1 MKKFLLTLVLCV
13 INNSV
18 MAQWSAIATAT
29 GKIYYTNPS
38 TIRKSGNKVKI
49 WSLIDYNLVQEISAN
64 TKFLSQKSQQE
75 YDCKEEQRRT
85 LYFSW
90 HSENMGK
97 GDVIYTDNK
106 PDNEWSPIPPESTDE
121 ILWKFACGK

>member
-1 MKKFLLTLVLCV
+1 M
-13 INNSV
+13 
-18 MAQWSAIATAT
+18 
-29 GKIYYTNPS
+29 
-38 TIRKSGNKVKI
+38 
-49 WSLIDYNLVQEISAN
+49 WSLIDYNLVQKVSAD

-75 YDCKEEQRRT
+75 YDCKGEQRRT

-97 GDVIYTDNK
+97 GAVIYIDNN
-106 PDNEWSPIPPESTDE
+106 PDNNWSPVPPGSTDE

>member
-1 MKKFLLTLVLCV
+1 MKKLLLTLVLCV
-13 INNSV
+13 LNNSA
-18 MAQWSAIATAT
+18 MAQWSAIAT
-29 GKIYYTNPS
+29 GKIYYTNPN
-38 TIRKSGNKVKI
+38 TIRKSENKVKM

-97 GDVIYTDNK
+97 GDVIYSDNK
-106 PDNEWSPIPPESTDE
+106 PDNKWSPIPPESTDE
-121 ILWKFACGK
+121 ILWKFACRK

>member
-1 MKKFLLTLVLCV
+1 MKKLLLTLVLCLL
-13 INNSV
+13 NNIV
-18 MAQWSAIATAT
+18 MAEWSAIATAT
-29 GKIYYTNPS
+29 GRIYYTNPN
-38 TIRKSGNKVKI
+38 TIRKSSSKVKM
-49 WSLIDYNLVQEISAN
+49 WSLIDYNSAQHVYAD

-75 YDCKEEQRRT
+75 YDCKEERRRT

-97 GDVIYTDNK
+97 GNVIYTDNK
-106 PDNEWSPIPPESTDE
+106 PDNKWSPVPPESTDE

>member
-1 MKKFLLTLVLCV
+1 MKKLLLTIVLCV
-13 INNSV
+13 LNSNV
-18 MAQWSAIATAT
+18 MAQWSAVATAT
-29 GKIYYTNPS
+29 GRIYYTNPN
-38 TIRKSGNKVKI
+38 TIRKSDTKVKM
-49 WSLIDYNLVQEISAN
+49 WSLIDYILVQEVSAD

-97 GDVIYTDNK
+97 GEVIYIDNK
-106 PDNEWSPIPPESTDE
+106 PDNNWSPIPPESTDE